1 MTSEVIPIGERG
13 QVKVSNVI
21 HGFLPFDKDS
31 NVTVKNIE
39 ITLEGVDQILS
50 TIEPTVDVD
59 GAKFEFII
67 DSIARAGLYTIV
79 WNIFISGKAS
89 KVINNFAINS
99 DSIDRSLPLELQHLA

>member
-67 DSIARAGLYTIV
+67 DSIARAGLYKIV
-79 WNIFISGKAS
+79 WNVFISGKAS